1 VKEVSIYGLPYANK
15 NNFKTVIYQCV
26 CVFWEMIRNL
36 DCQNLSQV
44 QTLILMQR
52 EPESIQVWKEI
63 LHGKEFSKI
72 HVPEMHDMLQF
83 I

>member
-1 VKEVSIYGLPYANK
+1 
-15 NNFKTVIYQCV
+15 
-26 CVFWEMIRNL
+26 MIRYL
-36 DCQNLSQV
+36 DFQNISQV
-44 QTLILMQR
+44 ETLILVQG